1 MEDLTL
7 KVCTACE
14 GGIPPLSSD
23 EAAQLLVQIPL
34 WKISEDGK
42 SLTRAYTFK
51 DFKEAL
57 AVTNK
62 IGEIA
67 EQEGHHPD
75 LTLGW
80 GKVRVSLTTHAIN
93 GLSENDFI
101 VASKVEALFG

>member
-7 KVCTACE
+7 KVCIACE
-14 GGIPPLSSD
+14 GDVPPLSSE
-23 EAAQLLVQIPL
+23 EANQLLVQVPL
-34 WKISEDGK
+34 WKISEDEK
-42 SLTRAYTFK
+42 ELTREYSFK

-57 AVTNK
+57 AFTNK
-62 IGEIA
+62 IGEVA
-67 EQEGHHPD
+67 EAEGHHPD

-80 GKVRVSLTTHAIN
+80 GKVGVSLTTHAIG